1 MNGHGLS
8 SDELAYPRTFAEA
21 EALSDQRLKEMLVA
35 HLSRHSVLRGDFVL
49 KSGRT
54 SGWFIDAKKTACD
67 PAGQI
72 LVAALMLRVIPA
84 GVDGIGGLTMG
95 ADPVAFTTAAIS
107 SAAGRPLYS
116 FSVRKEAKDHGAGG
130 RIAGIVRPG
139 TRVVI
144 TEDAVTRGT
153 SIMEAVNVARE
164 AGAEV
169 AMVTAMVDRGGTVAG
184 IVGEHGIPFVP
195 LVTAEDLGFAY
206 EGA

>member
-1 MNGHGLS
+1 MNSAGTASEGA
-8 SDELAYPRTFAEA
+8 AYPRTFEEA
-21 EALSDQRLKEMLVA
+21 QALSDEKLKEMLVA
-35 HLSRHSVLRGDFVL
+35 HLNHFAVLRGDFVL
-49 KSGRT
+49 KSGRK

-72 LVAALMLRVIPA
+72 LVASLMLRTIP
-84 GVDGIGGLTMG
+84 GDVDGIGGLTMG
-95 ADPVAFTTAAIS
+95 ADPVAFTTAAMA
-107 SAAGRPLYS
+107 SASGRPLYS
-116 FSVRKEAKDHGAGG
+116 FSVRKETKDHGAGG
-130 RIAGIVRPG
+130 RIAGIVREG

-144 TEDAVTRGT
+144 TEDAVTRGA

-169 AMVTAMVDRGGTVAG
+169 VMVTAVVDRGGTVAK
-184 IVGEHGIPFVP
+184 IVGEHGIPFVA

>member
-1 MNGHGLS
+1 MNGAGLS
-8 SDELAYPRTFAEA
+8 SGGAVFPRTFAEA
-21 EALSDQRLKEMLVA
+21 EQLADARLKELLVA
-35 HLSRHSVLRGDFVL
+35 HLDRHAVLRGDFVL
-49 KSGRT
+49 KSGRR

-84 GVDGIGGLTMG
+84 DVDGIGGLTMG
-95 ADPVAFTTAAIS
+95 ADPVAFSTAAIA
-107 SAAGRPLYS
+107 SASGRPLYS
-116 FSVRKEAKDHGAGG
+116 FSVRKETKDHGAGG

-169 AMVTAMVDRGGTVAG
+169 VMVTAMVDRGGTVAA
-184 IVGEHGIPFVP
+184 IVGEHGVPFVP